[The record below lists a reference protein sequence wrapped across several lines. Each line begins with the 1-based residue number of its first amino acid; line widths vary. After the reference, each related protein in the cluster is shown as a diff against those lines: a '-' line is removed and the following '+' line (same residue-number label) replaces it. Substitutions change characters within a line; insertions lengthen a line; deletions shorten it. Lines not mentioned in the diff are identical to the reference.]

1 MTFEYIIEQDN
12 SVKKLSSEEEG
23 RLVNKITSDFVDLNS
38 QRSSNLEMA
47 SNLANEIFFK
57 NDFKSIS
64 DKTQKWKAKV
74 KMCKTFMFYQTLKA
88 YIWRNTYANVNSMF
102 DVSGENHDS
111 NNASN
116 KQKAMLVDILEK
128 MDYQQTCDQII
139 DNALLYGELIS
150 YTAWKKNYEEYRRP
164 IDFFKNLFALDVNK
178 LPLIMEAISQ
188 GKNYW
193 TDTRKI
199 YDNPY
204 IYPVNPADLVF
215 DSSQKDNWDSCP
227 KIYRVYKTPAEILS
241 NKYYTFSKEQREE
254 ISKMVNDNNSRYT
267 NSKHDVVKG
276 STIEVLEHWGDLKL
290 SDGTLLKNWHAVVVG
305 RKYMAAF
312 GKNEGI
318 INPFSYG
325 AFVTDPET
333 KRGISPL
340 YSVLSLA
347 HFQEELLNRTCNL
360 QALNENPP
368 LLAPEGFFE
377 EDEIN
382 LYPGK
387 IIEYGDN
394 LSPQAAFQQLTFNS
408 GVFLQDISFLNDL
421 MAEVSGIF
429 PNMIGAVETSSSKT
443 ATEINTK
450 TQGQMIR
457 LAMIVDTINQDL
469 IIPNVQKVAK
479 LCADFKSGVETVFVN
494 NENKQEIIEIDDFVR
509 QGDYKYMYSDSSMT
523 TQKSQQADIVI
534 QAVEKFASLIPLNL
548 QEIFVWYFEQ
558 KGVENPERFLGGLGV
573 NASPVGI
580 GNPLL
585 GAQGGVNASPVGI
598 GNPLLGAQGGVN
610 VSPVGIG
617 NPSLG
622 AAGVNTSPVGI
633 GNSSLGAGVGGNASP
648 VGIENPSQSAE
659 GLNNGSGG
667 IMPNDSNA
675 AKAEILMALLNKLI
689 GKNAQDNEDERIK
702 RNPFLKAIS
711 ESKNGGDLNNLNF
724 SRKLQK
730 LLGKILGKKDEL
742 I

>member
-1 MTFEYIIEQDN
+1 
-12 SVKKLSSEEEG
+12 
-23 RLVNKITSDFVDLNS
+23 
-38 QRSSNLEMA
+38 
-47 SNLANEIFFK
+47 
-57 NDFKSIS
+57 
-64 DKTQKWKAKV
+64 
-74 KMCKTFMFYQTLKA
+74 
-88 YIWRNTYANVNSMF
+88 
-102 DVSGENHDS
+102 
-111 NNASN
+111 
-116 KQKAMLVDILEK
+116 
-128 MDYQQTCDQII
+128 MDYQRTCDQII

-178 LPLIMEAISQ
+178 LPLIMEAISK

-215 DSSQKDNWDSCP
+215 DSAQKDNWDSCP
-227 KIYRVYKTPAEILS
+227 KIYRTYKTPSEILA
-241 NKYYTFSKEQREE
+241 NKYYTFTPEHKEE
-254 ISKMVNDNNSRYT
+254 ISKMVNDSNPRYT
-267 NSKHDVVKG
+267 NPKGDVVKG

-305 RKYMAAF
+305 RKYLASF

-368 LLAPEGFFE
+368 LLAPEGFFD

-394 LSPQAAFQQLTFNS
+394 LSPTAAFQQLTFNS
-408 GVFLQDISFLNDL
+408 GVFMQDISFLNDL

-429 PNMIGAVETSSSKT
+429 PNMIGAVETSASKT

-457 LAMIVDTINQDL
+457 LAMLVDTINQDL
-469 IIPNVQKVAK
+469 IIPNVEKVAK

-494 NENKQEIIEIDDFVR
+494 HENQQEVIEVDDAVR

-534 QAVEKFASLIPLNL
+534 QAVERFASLIPLNL

-558 KGVENPERFLGGLGV
+558 KGVDNPERFL
-573 NASPVGI
+573 NSA
-580 GNPLL
+580 
-585 GAQGGVNASPVGI
+585 
-598 GNPLLGAQGGVN
+598 GVN
-610 VSPVGIG
+610 VPLAGSQ
-617 NPSLG
+617 NSMSN
-622 AAGVNTSPVGI
+622 AA
-633 GNSSLGAGVGGNASP
+633 GAGVGVNGVNNPLIASQNSKPGVVAEVNGLSVGNQNA
-648 VGIENPSQSAE
+648 
-659 GLNNGSGG
+659 
-667 IMPNDSNA
+667 MPNAVESQPDGAQNA
-675 AKAEILMALLNKLI
+675 LVNNDTAA
-689 GKNAQDNEDERIK
+689 AQNINRA
-702 RNPFLKAIS
+702 PA
-711 ESKNGGDLNNLNF
+711 NF
-724 SRKLQK
+724 SSQK
-730 LLGKILGKKDEL
+730 LLQLLGILLTNPKVRKFIKNTEQKNK
-742 I
+742 

>member
-1 MTFEYIIEQDN
+1 MAFEYTIAEDN
-12 SVKKLSSEEEG
+12 STKNLSKEEEG
-23 RLVNKITSDFVDLNS
+23 RLIKKITSDFTSLNS
-38 QRSSNLEMA
+38 KRASNLEMA
-47 SNLANEIFFK
+47 SKLANEIFFK

-64 DKTQKWKAKV
+64 DKNQKWKAKV

-128 MDYQQTCDQII
+128 MDYQRTCDQII

-150 YTAWKKNYEEYRRP
+150 YTSWKKNYEEYRRP
-164 IDFFKNLFALDVNK
+164 IDFFKNLFTTDVQK
-178 LPLIMEAISQ
+178 LPLIMEAISK

-227 KIYRVYKTPAEILS
+227 KIYRVYKTPAEILE

-254 ISKMVNDNNSRYT
+254 ISKMVNDNNSKYT
-267 NSKHDVVKG
+267 NSKDDVVKG

-305 RKYMAAF
+305 RKYLASF

-325 AFVTDPET
+325 AFITDPET

-340 YSVLSLA
+340 YSILSLA

-368 LLAPEGFFE
+368 LLAPEGFFD

-394 LSPQAAFQQLTFNS
+394 LTPAAAFQQLTFNPT
-408 GVFLQDISFLNDL
+408 VFLDDISFLNDL

-429 PNMIGAVETSSSKT
+429 PNMIGAVETSASKT

-457 LAMIVDTINQDL
+457 LAMLVDTINQDL
-469 IIPNVQKVAK
+469 IIPNVEKVAK
-479 LCADFKSGVETVFVN
+479 LCADFKSGIETVFVN
-494 NENKQEIIEIDDFVR
+494 HENQQEVIEVDDFVR

-534 QAVEKFASLIPLNL
+534 QAVERFASLIPLNL

-558 KGVENPERFLGGLGV
+558 KGVDNPERFLSGVGVGV
-573 NASPVGI
+573 N
-580 GNPLL
+580 NLL
-585 GAQGGVNASPVGI
+585 AGSQNSLPGA
-598 GNPLLGAQGGVN
+598 GGVN
-610 VSPVGIG
+610 VS
-617 NPSLG
+617 L
-622 AAGVNTSPVGI
+622 AGSQNTKPNV
-633 GNSSLGAGVGGNASP
+633 GAGVGVNGVNVPLAGNQNSKLNVGENSP
-648 VGIENPSQSAE
+648 AGEAQNALV
-659 GLNNGSGG
+659 NN
-667 IMPNDSNA
+667 NQA
-675 AKAEILMALLNKLI
+675 AVQNMNRA
-689 GKNAQDNEDERIK
+689 G
-702 RNPFLKAIS
+702 FS
-711 ESKNGGDLNNLNF
+711 
-724 SRKLQK
+724 SRKLLQ
-730 LLGKILGKKDEL
+730 LLGILLTNPKVRKFIKNNEEKINK
-742 I
+742 